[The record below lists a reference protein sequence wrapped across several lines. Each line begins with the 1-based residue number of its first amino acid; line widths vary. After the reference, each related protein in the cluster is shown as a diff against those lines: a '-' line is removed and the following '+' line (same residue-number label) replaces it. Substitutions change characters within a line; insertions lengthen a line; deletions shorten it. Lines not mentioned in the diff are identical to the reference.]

1 MESSRIFRATN
12 GSNHVYPSGYRGP
25 RHVVTMVHILLSV
38 AQMGDAKRGGQGI
51 RKRDRSILLFGVTIV
66 SWQTAARIPLYDTA
80 IRGVA

>member
-1 MESSRIFRATN
+1 
-12 GSNHVYPSGYRGP
+12 
-25 RHVVTMVHILLSV
+25 MVHILLSV